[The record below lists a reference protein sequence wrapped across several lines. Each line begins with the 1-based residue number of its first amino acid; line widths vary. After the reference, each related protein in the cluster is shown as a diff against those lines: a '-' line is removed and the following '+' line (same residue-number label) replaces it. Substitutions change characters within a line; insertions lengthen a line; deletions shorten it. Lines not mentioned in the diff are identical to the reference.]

1 MTKKK
6 SQPHIDDTS
15 TENKDADYLLRLFI
29 TGASPNSVRAV
40 TNLKQICED
49 RLKGR
54 YSLEI
59 IDVYQQPNVAEKEQL
74 VALPLLIKKQPLPE
88 RRLIGDLSDTEKVL
102 KGLGL
107 FHSEEER
114 SDI

>member
-1 MTKKK
+1 MNKKK
-6 SQPHIDDTS
+6 SQPHGDDTS
-15 TENKDADYLLRLFI
+15 PGKNDTDYVLRLFI
-29 TGASPNSVRAV
+29 TGANPNSIRAV
-40 TNLKQICED
+40 SNLKQICED
-49 RLKGR
+49 HIRGR

-59 IDVYQQPNVAEKEQL
+59 IDVYQQQEVAEKEQL

-107 FHSEEER
+107 FTSEEER